1 MSGAIPTAQT
11 LQEKLYYDLLKD
23 IQQGVYKPGDMLPSE
38 SALIE
43 SYGVS
48 RVTVRAAL
56 AKLVEKNLV
65 VKRRGKGAF
74 VKSGA
79 LVESTLTSG
88 SFTETCRAM
97 GLEPQTHILSV
108 QLVPADEV
116 ADEGI
121 NLSSG
126 RRGAAAATNQVIK
139 ISRVRS
145 AGGTPVILEW
155 DYFSVE
161 HSYLLNAPLENRSL
175 FEILRVEGKKQVS
188 GFEDKFQITQ
198 ADKLAARQLAVET
211 GTPLLEVL
219 ETVYGTTPEDV
230 VYVNKQWV
238 VSSRYCYVVRSTK

>member
-1 MSGAIPTAQT
+1 MGGAIPTAQT
-11 LQEKLYYDLLKD
+11 LQEKLYYDLLKN

-38 SALIE
+38 NALIE

-74 VKSGA
+74 VKSSA

-108 QLVPADEV
+108 QLVPADDLAE
-116 ADEGI
+116 EGI
-121 NLSSG
+121 HLEGTGATKGSSC
-126 RRGAAAATNQVIK
+126 NQI
-139 ISRVRS
+139 IQITRVRS
-145 AGGTPVILEW
+145 AGETPVIIEW

-161 HSYLLNAPLENRSL
+161 HSYLLNVPLENRSL
-175 FEILRVEGKKQVS
+175 FEILRIEGKKQVS
-188 GFEDKFQITQ
+188 GFEDKFRIAV
-198 ADKLAARQLAVET
+198 ADTRTAKHLDVAA
-211 GTPLLEVL
+211 GTPLLEVF
-219 ETVYGTTPEDV
+219 ETVYGASPDDV
-230 VYVNKQWV
+230 VYVNKQCV